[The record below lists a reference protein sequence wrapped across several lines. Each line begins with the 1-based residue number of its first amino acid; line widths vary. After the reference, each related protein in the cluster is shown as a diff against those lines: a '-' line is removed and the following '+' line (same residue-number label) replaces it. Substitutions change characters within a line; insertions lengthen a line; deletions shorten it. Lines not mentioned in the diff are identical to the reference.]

1 MLVAANGAG
10 VKAGRAATARA
21 MAVVTSQ
28 VLTRCVYTDGH
39 FFRLFSTN
47 NHKGPPSRRSCQL
60 PVPPHYIYRQTK
72 RATTGSLGGRV
83 LRHIST
89 VLQVRGSDA
98 WPCLHA
104 IFPHTDPCGAGLWD
118 RSR

>member
-60 PVPPHYIYRQTK
+60 PVPHTIY
-72 RATTGSLGGRV
+72 
-83 LRHIST
+83 
-89 VLQVRGSDA
+89 
-98 WPCLHA
+98 
-104 IFPHTDPCGAGLWD
+104 TDKLKELPLGLWEAECSAILV
-118 RSR
+118 RCCK